1 MTTPILPERI
11 ASIDVMRGIAVLV
24 MVFALAIPP
33 GILSDWMY
41 FAQTPP
47 PAHDLE
53 PALSGITWVDLIFP
67 IFLFML
73 GVVIPFDLPKRRG
86 LKHPWLN
93 QVLWILQRTGLLGVV
108 AIMYRSF
115 NTKIISDSFTP
126 HSSVI
131 GLLGFITISALLIRP
146 LPSWNKKL
154 IYTIRTVGVIG
165 ALLMF
170 WLIRYPDGSGFS
182 FNRTNS
188 FLVILMNSYFWGAV
202 LWMFSQNSIMER
214 LGLLGILMAM
224 RLAHPYSGWIQDI
237 WNWTP
242 LPGLYRFEFSQFLFI
257 VIPGTIIGDCFL
269 HNDWTQIEM
278 EPFKIHRFHDR
289 VLVIGLLA
297 LIIIPAILI
306 GLKYRLVVE
315 TTLFAVAI
323 LAIANYV
330 FHHLNTNIE
339 KFLRKLFRWGSY
351 WLIIGLISEPYEG
364 GIKRIS
370 PTLSYFL
377 ITGSLANF
385 LLIATVI
392 FTDVFDKH
400 HLVEPIRDN
409 GRNSLLTYLSL
420 GFLIMPILNLTG
432 IRPLIANLTP
442 GPWLGAI
449 RALFYTFLVAVV
461 VRFFTR
467 RNYFLRV

>member
-1 MTTPILPERI
+1 M
-11 ASIDVMRGIAVLV
+11 D
-24 MVFALAIPP
+24 
-33 GILSDWMY
+33 
-41 FAQTPP
+41 
-47 PAHDLE
+47 
-53 PALSGITWVDLIFP
+53 SGN
-67 IFLFML
+67 
-73 GVVIPFDLPKRRG
+73 
-86 LKHPWLN
+86 LKLTRCRDC
-93 QVLWILQRTGLLGVV
+93 I
-108 AIMYRSF
+108 
-115 NTKIISDSFTP
+115 
-126 HSSVI
+126 
-131 GLLGFITISALLIRP
+131 
-146 LPSWNKKL
+146 
-154 IYTIRTVGVIG
+154 
-165 ALLMF
+165 
-170 WLIRYPDGSGFS
+170 
-182 FNRTNS
+182 
-188 FLVILMNSYFWGAV
+188 
-202 LWMFSQNSIMER
+202 
-214 LGLLGILMAM
+214 
-224 RLAHPYSGWIQDI
+224 
-237 WNWTP
+237 
-242 LPGLYRFEFSQFLFI
+242 RFESASFFFI

-392 FTDVFDKH
+392 
-400 HLVEPIRDN
+400 
-409 GRNSLLTYLSL
+409 SLTFS
-420 GFLIMPILNLTG
+420 INITWSSQSV
-432 IRPLIANLTP
+432 ITA
-442 GPWLGAI
+442 AI
-449 RALFYTFLVAVV
+449 HC
-461 VRFFTR
+461 
-467 RNYFLRV
+467 